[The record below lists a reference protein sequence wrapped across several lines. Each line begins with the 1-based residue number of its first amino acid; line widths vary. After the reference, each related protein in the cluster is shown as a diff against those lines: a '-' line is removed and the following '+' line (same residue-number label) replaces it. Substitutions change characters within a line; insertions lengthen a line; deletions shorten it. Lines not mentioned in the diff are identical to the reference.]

1 MEKLRLLP
9 HSWQYVGWW
18 LVGGGIA
25 LLLYSLFAETD
36 SAVFF
41 ASTSWVFG
49 CALKTVGFLVIAFSR
64 EKFEDERIN
73 AIRFNTLG
81 LIAVVYAVMLVAY
94 PVLDVLLIYF
104 SAVTPMEIGGLSAV
118 RGVLGVLPL
127 YVILFKLTIWIKNR
141 ELRYEE

>member
-41 ASTSWVFG
+41 ASTSWAFG

-81 LIAVVYAVMLVAY
+81 IIAVVYAVMLVAC

-118 RGVLGVLPL
+118 RGVVGILPL
-127 YVILFKLTIWIKNR
+127 YVILFKINVWVQNR
-141 ELRYEE
+141 SLSYEE

>member
-18 LVGGGIA
+18 LVGGGLV

-41 ASTSWVFG
+41 ASTPWTFG
-49 CALKTVGFLVIAFSR
+49 CALKTVGFLVVPFSR

-73 AIRFNTLG
+73 VIRFNTLG

-127 YVILFKLTIWIKNR
+127 
-141 ELRYEE
+141 

>member
-41 ASTSWVFG
+41 ASTPWTFG

-73 AIRFNTLG
+73 VIRFNTLG

-118 RGVLGVLPL
+118 RGVVGILPL
-127 YVILFKLTIWIKNR
+127 YVILFKINVWVQNR
-141 ELRYEE
+141 SLRYEE